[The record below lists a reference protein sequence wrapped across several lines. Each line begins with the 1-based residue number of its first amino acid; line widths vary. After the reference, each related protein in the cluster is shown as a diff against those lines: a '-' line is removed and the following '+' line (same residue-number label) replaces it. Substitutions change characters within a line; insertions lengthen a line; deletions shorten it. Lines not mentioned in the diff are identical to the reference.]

1 MINHKNTP
9 PHTEIADFQS
19 YIAIPAKIR
28 LLWDFKEK
36 VEDIANLKNG

>member
-9 PHTEIADFQS
+9 AHTEITDFQL